1 MLINT
6 VSYGDQIKGKCVI
19 ILQSVTVPVML
30 VTLVSVSVV
39 VEVTVGPFTVI
50 VTGPGNQSIRSAIG
64 LVNVHNSL
72 GVIVVVI

>member
-1 MLINT
+1 
-6 VSYGDQIKGKCVI
+6 
-19 ILQSVTVPVML
+19 ML